1 MSKRILVVEDEAV
14 IGLDIASRLERSGY
28 TVIGLAVDDEE
39 ALAVLAKETPDLILM
54 DISLKSS
61 ADGIELVSRIHRTRK
76 IPVVYITSYSDPATI
91 SRSMATSPY
100 GYIIK
105 PFTSQSLLATV
116 SLSFTRIELE
126 STTNE
131 KNELVQSVLE
141 HSSDGIAVIDGDYSV
156 TLVNETFCR
165 ITGMPGCG
173 IGMNVRDILG
183 GYTHGAYSSVI
194 CLDNGTEKKTAV
206 MGVSRFREG
215 SIITLTDITQTEL
228 FKTELNIAEKK
239 FTSIFKKRYIPG
251 LIISC
256 GDLII
261 KDCNDALMRLY
272 SIASDAE
279 GLPLSALIGAAAAQK
294 IAELAEGQ
302 SYFELP
308 RVEQISRS
316 GREFTADFRGDLI
329 SEGDTQFLIIDIEDV
344 SEKVRFEN
352 VEKELKMRM
361 IQTNK
366 MAALGTLVSGVAHEL
381 NNPNNFI
388 MFNCSIIK
396 EYINDFMALIEN
408 LTEESGEPMVGNT
421 PYYEAK
427 GDMMQLLEGIYKG
440 SERIRDIVLDLKSF
454 ARQDTVAAHQLIS
467 VEEPLKAAI
476 HILAHKI
483 NKSTDCFAEDI
494 EPDLPLVMGN
504 SQKLEQVFI
513 NIIMNALEA
522 TPGRHLPVSVHCR
535 RQGDD
540 IVIEVKDCGVGIR
553 EEDIQRIT
561 EPFFTTKQA
570 EGGTGLGL
578 SIAYTIIQD
587 HKGTLNVSSE
597 KNRGTVVKISVP
609 SGFSA

>member
-1 MSKRILVVEDEAV
+1 MAKRILVVEDEAV

-39 ALAVLAKETPDLILM
+39 ALAILSKETPDLILM
-54 DISLKSS
+54 DISLKS
-61 ADGIELVSRIHRTRK
+61 AVDGIELVSRIHKTSR

-91 SRSMATSPY
+91 SRSMMTSPY

-126 STTNE
+126 RTTKE
-131 KNELVQSVLE
+131 KNELVQNVLQ
-141 HSSDGIAVIDGDYSV
+141 HTSDGIAVIDADYSV
-156 TLVNETFCR
+156 SLVNETFCG
-165 ITGMPGCG
+165 ITGIPGCG
-173 IGMNVRDILG
+173 VGVNVRDFLG
-183 GYTHGAYSSVI
+183 GFTHGTFSSVI
-194 CLDNGTEKKTAV
+194 CLNNGKEKKTVV
-206 MGVSRFREG
+206 MGVSRFRDG

-228 FKTELNIAEKK
+228 FKTELTIAEKK
-239 FTSIFKKRYIPG
+239 FSSIFKKRYIPG
-251 LIISC
+251 LIASC
-256 GDLII
+256 DDLTI
-261 KDCNDALMRLY
+261 KDCNDALMQLY
-272 SIASDAE
+272 SLASDVD
-279 GLPLSALIGAAAAQK
+279 GLPVSALVGVDAAERLK
-294 IAELAEGQ
+294 ELAGEQ
-302 SYFELP
+302 NYFELA

-316 GREFTADFRGDLI
+316 GRAFIADFRGNLI
-329 SEGDTQFLIIDIEDV
+329 AEGDTKFIIIDIEDV
-344 SEKVRFEN
+344 SEKVRLEN

-388 MFNCSIIK
+388 MFNSSIIK
-396 EYINDFMALIEN
+396 EYVNDFMNLIEG
-408 LTEESGEPMVGNT
+408 LTQDTGEPMVGNT

-454 ARQDTVAAHQLIS
+454 ARQDTVTVHQLLP

-494 EPDLPLVMGN
+494 ETDLPLVMGS

-535 RQGDD
+535 RHGDD
-540 IVIEVKDCGVGIR
+540 IIIEVKDCGVGIR
-553 EEDIQRIT
+553 AEDIQRIT

-578 SIAYTIIQD
+578 AIAYTIIQD
-587 HKGTLNVSSE
+587 HKGSINVSSE
-597 KNRGTVVKISVP
+597 KNKGTVVKISIPAGVP
-609 SGFSA
+609 A